1 MVLKIPSST
10 SSGKMMLEELEDITP
25 VGVVSLTPKKVSV
38 NTKVAAAGLKKGGS
52 PIIKA
57 DVLSKFDK
65 IEEDEYDDEE
75 EFEEEDDDYDE
86 EQDNTRTS
94 AKNVKVKSKN
104 ACIKYY

>member
-1 MVLKIPSST
+1 MK
-10 SSGKMMLEELEDITP
+10 
-25 VGVVSLTPKKVSV
+25 
-38 NTKVAAAGLKKGGS
+38 TKVGAAALKQGGS

-57 DVLSKFDK
+57 DVSSKFDK

-94 AKNVKVKSKN
+94 AKNIKVKSKLP
-104 ACIKYY
+104 CIKHH